1 MAENFGVQNLKSVY
15 FAGIGGVSMSS
26 LALILKSKGIKV
38 AGYDFKESE
47 TTKSL
52 ERQGIKVDYTY
63 DTVDLS
69 DFSTLCYTAAIKDDD
84 PVMIKAKEKGLNI
97 ISRAHLLGLIT
108 GSFPHSVGIAGTHGK
123 STTTGLVSHIFLTAQ
138 TDATILSGAYIPY
151 IESTYKIGQGD
162 TAVFEA
168 CEYKNSYH
176 EMRPTVRVVL
186 NVELDHVDFFGNLEN
201 VVDSFKT
208 FINTDSGHDENVA
221 VINLDSKNAVRA
233 ANGASCDVVY
243 FSVDN
248 KEADYYAKNLDISTG
263 FGEFDIVAKGE
274 ALCHVSLE
282 VPGMHNV
289 SNALAAAAAAHILG
303 IDAHFIKA
311 GLESFGGVKRRFEKI
326 GTLPSGA
333 VVIDD
338 YAHHP
343 DEIRATLLAAKKV
356 CRGKVICVFQP
367 HTFSRT
373 VALMDDFVSALS
385 LADKVICTKTFAAR
399 EKNNLG
405 LSENALS
412 DNIEGSVF
420 APEFCDAAAEALK
433 TAQKGDMII
442 TMGAGDVYKVS
453 DYFMFG

>member
-1 MAENFGVQNLKSVY
+1 MQNTHLENLKSVY

-63 DTVDLS
+63 DTVDLCTF
-69 DFSTLCYTAAIKDDD
+69 DTLCYTAAIKDDD
-84 PVMIKAKEKGLNI
+84 PVMIKAKNAHLNI

-138 TDATILSGAYIPY
+138 KDATILSGAYIPY
-151 IESTYKIGQGD
+151 IESTYKIGKGD
-162 TAVFEA
+162 TALFEA

-186 NVELDHVDFFGNLEN
+186 NVELDHVDFFENLEN
-201 VVDSFKT
+201 VIDSFKK
-208 FINTDSGHDENVA
+208 FINTDSGHGENVA
-221 VINLDSKNAVRA
+221 VINLDSKNALRA
-233 ANGASCDVVY
+233 SENAQCDVVY

-248 KEADYYAKNLDISTG
+248 KNADYYAENLDISTG
-263 FGEFDIVAKGE
+263 FGDFDIVAKGDI
-274 ALCHVSLE
+274 LCHVSLE

-303 IDAHFIKA
+303 IDAQSIKD

-343 DEIRATLLAAKKV
+343 DEIRATLTAAKKV
-356 CRGKVICVFQP
+356 CSGNVICVFQP

-412 DNIEGSVF
+412 DNIEGSIF
-420 APEFCDAAAEALK
+420 APEFSEAAAQALK
-433 TAQKGDMII
+433 VSSKGDMII

-453 DYFMFG
+453 DYFMFA